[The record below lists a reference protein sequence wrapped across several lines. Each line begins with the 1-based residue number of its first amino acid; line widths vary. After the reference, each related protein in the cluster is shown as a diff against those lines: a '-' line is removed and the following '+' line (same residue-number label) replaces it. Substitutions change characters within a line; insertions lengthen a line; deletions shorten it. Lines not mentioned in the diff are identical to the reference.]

1 MDLFDILVEMVVT
14 DELQMILP
22 CDKLKSNHQVESN
35 SLAGRF
41 VGVSIIRPKNA
52 NQHFLVCKP
61 FLLLPAIKINKIMSA
76 PLADMKKNFKNWFK
90 LHFLLQSKTIKFS
103 D

>member
-1 MDLFDILVEMVVT
+1 MKYHLMIRLGTILFFY
-14 DELQMILP
+14 Q
-22 CDKLKSNHQVESN
+22 KVESN

>member
-1 MDLFDILVEMVVT
+1 MPSFDI
-14 DELQMILP
+14 
-22 CDKLKSNHQVESN
+22 ESN

-76 PLADMKKNFKNWFK
+76 PLADMKKNSKIGLNCTFYCN
-90 LHFLLQSKTIKFS
+90 LRQSSFLTDDLDIN
-103 D
+103 

>member
-1 MDLFDILVEMVVT
+1 MENVFSENLNKTKILSEYV
-14 DELQMILP
+14 ISN
-22 CDKLKSNHQVESN
+22 KLEIESN

-90 LHFLLQSKTIKFS
+90 LHFLLQSKTIMFS

>member
-1 MDLFDILVEMVVT
+1 MSFTEIRCVHILSDLNHARFK
-14 DELQMILP
+14 LQNI
-22 CDKLKSNHQVESN
+22 ESN

-76 PLADMKKNFKNWFK
+76 PLADMKKKFKNWFK
-90 LHFLLQSKTIKFS
+90 LHFLLQSKTIMFS

>member
-1 MDLFDILVEMVVT
+1 MSSCSLTFFVILIAYYFLDT
-14 DELQMILP
+14 FKI
-22 CDKLKSNHQVESN
+22 ESN

-52 NQHFLVCKP
+52 NQHFLVYKP
-61 FLLLPAIKINKIMSA
+61 FLLLPAIKIDKILSA
-76 PLADMKKNFKNWFK
+76 PLANMKKNFKNWFK
-90 LHFLLQSKTIKFS
+90 LHFLLQSKTLMFY

>member
-1 MDLFDILVEMVVT
+1 
-14 DELQMILP
+14 MISDNVNNSMSSPLIQVML
-22 CDKLKSNHQVESN
+22 DKNEIESN

>member
-1 MDLFDILVEMVVT
+1 MSFTYYVIKNEDLYG
-14 DELQMILP
+14 
-22 CDKLKSNHQVESN
+22 KLKNDGSMIDYIESN

>member
-1 MDLFDILVEMVVT
+1 
-14 DELQMILP
+14 MISKQKMTHPMEGPRSSTLH
-22 CDKLKSNHQVESN
+22 KIESN

>member
-1 MDLFDILVEMVVT
+1 MFEFEGDFHDDVYI
-14 DELQMILP
+14 
-22 CDKLKSNHQVESN
+22 ESN

-41 VGVSIIRPKNA
+41 VGVTIIRPKNA

-61 FLLLPAIKINKIMSA
+61 ILLLPAIKINKIMSA
-76 PLADMKKNFKNWFK
+76 PLPNRKKNFKNWFK